1 MKDRMMLDWLKK
13 ISKGYTITETV
24 FMLVMFILGAAIL
37 SMSVAIVVASIPT
50 IQGFVL
56 LFSILVLL
64 MAYVMVKAA
73 RG

>member
-1 MKDRMMLDWLKK
+1 VKDRMMLDWLKK